1 MTRDEIAR
9 AFAPLKGRYA
19 WGARV
24 GAESLF
30 SFEVGEPRLE
40 VMEHRDARGEL
51 RREVVPRGRHRF
63 ALLDCRFELAFDGE
77 TAATDEHGRGA
88 VSAAAERLSG
98 QALEEVEWRGE
109 VLRLVFD
116 LGATLRVWRHPQCEP
131 GAAVWELDV
140 GSETLVWRA

>member
-1 MTRDEIAR
+1 MTEDEVAQ
-9 AFAPLKGRYA
+9 AFAPLKGRYV

-40 VMEHRDARGEL
+40 IAEHHDVRGDL

-63 ALLDCRFELAFDGE
+63 ALLDCRFELAFDGA

-88 VSAAAERLSG
+88 VSSAVERLSG
-98 QALEEVEWRGE
+98 QALEEVVWKGE
-109 VLRLVFD
+109 VLQLRFD
-116 LGATLRVWRHPQCEP
+116 LGASLRVWRHPQSEQ
-131 GAAVWELDV
+131 GAVVWELDV
-140 GSETLVWRA
+140 DARTFAWRA